1 MQILSLFTAAMWV
14 DFAVIVLSKFVPLTK
29 ALGTWYAQFGPVA
42 AASDVLIIVLGVL
55 LAQLLYPGISGWAL
69 VAVAVLIQLI
79 HDVLFYLLII
89 QPIPAGHNKII
100 DLFKQYAAEGSWK
113 ILLADS
119 AMMVATVLGAE
130 ALENSYTPDRILFGG
145 LLGVYS
151 LLYIVYTK

>member
-69 VAVAVLIQLI
+69 VAVAVAIQLV
-79 HDVLFYLLII
+79 HDVLFYLLVI
-89 QPIPAGHNKII
+89 QPLPPGQNRII

-113 ILLADS
+113 ILLSDS

-130 ALENSYTPDRILFGG
+130 ALENSYSQEGIQFGG
-145 LLGVYS
+145 VLATYS
-151 LLYIVYTK
+151 LLYMVYTK

>member
-89 QPIPAGHNKII
+89 LPVPAGHNKII

-119 AMMVATVLGAE
+119 AMMIGTVLLME
-130 ALENSYTPDRILFGG
+130 WFENSMTGDFITF
-145 LLGVYS
+145 LGVLATYS